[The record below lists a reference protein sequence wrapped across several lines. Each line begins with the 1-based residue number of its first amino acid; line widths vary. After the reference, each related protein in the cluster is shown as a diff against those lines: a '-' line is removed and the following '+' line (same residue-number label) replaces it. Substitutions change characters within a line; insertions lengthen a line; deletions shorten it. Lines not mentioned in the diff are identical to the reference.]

1 MNIFKIPI
9 TKRYI
14 PAVILIAIF
23 IIITN
28 TINSNAISQ
37 NDEYGRIINISG
49 KQRMLSLK
57 LLIQSTQFVKFHDE
71 KNKKLLQSTINT
83 IRTNHRYLLTKLFT
97 KDLETIYFEER
108 LDENMRT
115 YLSLFDKL
123 IKTQDSSYLRFAEL
137 SGPQLL
143 EQLDMVVQEYEFFA
157 STKLEEMSKYEYY
170 LTIFTLFL
178 LLWEVLFIYKPAAKE
193 IEKNANELKILNEN
207 LENIVKEKTKELR
220 QSFDIV
226 STYVIYSKTDL
237 KGIITE
243 VSDAF
248 CNISGYERE
257 ELIGH
262 AHNVIRHP
270 DMDSSIFKTVWSTI
284 KANKTWKGEIKN
296 LRKDGSY
303 YWTSA
308 MIAPEYDE
316 NNTIIGYL
324 AIRHDITAKK
334 DFEKQNEL
342 LVQSEKMV
350 SMGEMIGNIAHQ
362 WRQPLSAISSHIT
375 SIQMQKEIG
384 ILEDDFFF
392 KTCKSINK
400 NANYLSKTIDTFRDF
415 IKGEKVFKNIIIQNE
430 ISQALGI
437 VSTTLK
443 ESQIKLNDNIN
454 YDEDIEIYMTTGE
467 LPQVIINIIN
477 NARDVLMEKEIQN
490 PIINLDLQKDN
501 SKVTITIEDNAG
513 GIPLDIMPK
522 IFEPYFTTKHQS
534 QGTGLGLHMSFDII
548 TKSLKGK
555 LYVKNTEIGAKFF
568 IEIPIT
574 Q

>member
-1 MNIFKIPI
+1 LNIFKIPI